1 MTDGIWAWEKNTI
14 GVVSQNKTNK
24 NWCRD
29 QDNSTGYSWN
39 NILAKNKV
47 VVWGTDDIRKKGK
60 SLTFQ
65 SWKLLRLVP
74 VPSISSFDFFFISA
88 GSLEPEISKTI
99 KCRLRRWIL
108 LNNSK
113 TGYRSFFFSY
123 PFFFL
128 ILVNLQQGILLLKF
142 QKCYIFIFLFA
153 CNNDSCFKSSNSW
166 LFVCQQ
172 LHAPWSFS
180 PSLFYF
186 VCSAKYLC
194 LYKRSLFF
202 SFFSFSLRALFFFS
216 LLFHFSIDHSSY
228 KLKNKLHIFQF
239 SIHTLKEAFDSP
251 LKLLKPEKY

>member
-1 MTDGIWAWEKNTI
+1 MTSEKKENHLHFR
-14 GVVSQNKTNK
+14 V
-24 NWCRD
+24 W
-29 QDNSTGYSWN
+29 NSSD
-39 NILAKNKV
+39 L
-47 VVWGTDDIRKKGK
+47 
-60 SLTFQ
+60 FQ
-65 SWKLLRLVP
+65 FHLFLL
-74 VPSISSFDFFFISA
+74 SIFFFISA

-142 QKCYIFIFLFA
+142 QKSYIFIFLFA

-202 SFFSFSLRALFFFS
+202 SFFSFSLRALFFFFS

-228 KLKNKLHIFQF
+228 KLKKQITHISVFNAYF
-239 SIHTLKEAFDSP
+239 KRSFW
-251 LKLLKPEKY
+251 